1 MTLVFDADAAGQ
13 KGTKRAI
20 DLLRDTGVDIR
31 VITIPDGKDPDE
43 FIRLHGPER
52 FKLLM
57 ERAANDVEY
66 RLIELGRRYSL
77 DTADGRVLYLKEAA
91 GLLAGLSSPIER
103 DVYAGKLAQELSV
116 SKEALLSQVES
127 RRRQQAKKQQER
139 QLSQI
144 VRAVGRC
151 AAAHQS
157 GGAEASPGGECG
169 GGPAGHAN
177 PASGLY

>member
-1 MTLVFDADAAGQ
+1 
-13 KGTKRAI
+13 
-20 DLLRDTGVDIR
+20 
-31 VITIPDGKDPDE
+31 
-43 FIRLHGPER
+43 
-52 FKLLM
+52 M

-127 RRRQQAKKQQER
+127 RRRQQAKSNRNVSCPK
-139 QLSQI
+139 LSGSRTMCSGASI
-144 VRAVGRC
+144 RRRRSIPGR
-151 AAAHQS
+151 
-157 GGAEASPGGECG
+157 
-169 GGPAGHAN
+169 
-177 PASGLY
+177 